1 MSDTISDDRIESL
14 ISERKVLPQDWMQ
27 QLNTFKEDRVDR
39 YEAEFDLVGDEGTHF
54 RIIARRSRIKT
65 NDFSVIL
72 MAVLPENPKF
82 HLLRYDG
89 SNHNHRNRVE
99 RNRIVL
105 QPHIHRATERYQASP
120 LLPND
125 GYAEPT
131 DRYQDLAGAWN
142 CFRTDIDM
150 QYPEEHQIGMLPVR
164 LPWFMGE

>member
-1 MSDTISDDRIESL
+1 
-14 ISERKVLPQDWMQ
+14 MQ

-39 YEAEFDLVGDEGTHF
+39 YESEFDLVGDEGTHF
-54 RIIARRSRIKT
+54 RIIVRRDIIEQ

-72 MAVLPENPKF
+72 RADLPEKPKF
-82 HLLRYDG
+82 ILLHYDG

-99 RNRIVL
+99 RNRIVR
-105 QPHIHRATERYQASP
+105 QPHIHRATQRYQEDP
-120 LLPND
+120 RKLLHD

-142 CFRTDIDM
+142 CFRSDLDL
-150 QYPEEHQIGMLPVR
+150 QYPEEHQLGIFPVR